1 MISARAIKY
10 TKVAADIICGLGVSK
25 IVHDVIDTN
34 TVVVTKSDFAKKWIG
49 TIVIGSIV
57 AERTSDHI
65 DSKIDWIAS
74 WFTEAT
80 EEQETE

>member
-1 MISARAIKY
+1 MISARAIEY

-49 TIVIGSIV
+49 SIVIGSMV
-57 AERTSDHI
+57 AERASDHI
-65 DSKIDWIAS
+65 NAKIDRIAA
-74 WFTEAT
+74 FVVEAK